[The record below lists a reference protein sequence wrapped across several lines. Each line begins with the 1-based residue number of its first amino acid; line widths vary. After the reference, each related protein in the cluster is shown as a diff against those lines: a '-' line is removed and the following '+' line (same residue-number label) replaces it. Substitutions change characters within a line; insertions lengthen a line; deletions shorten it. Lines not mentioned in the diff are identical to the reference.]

1 MRILMI
7 FGLVIEVMVLTAFLT
22 DTIQQYYNNKEKE
35 NRRRHILEMKL

>member
-7 FGLVIEVMVLTAFLT
+7 FGLVLAVMVLKAYLV
-22 DTIQQYYNNKEKE
+22 DMIQQYYSNKEKE

>member
-7 FGLVIEVMVLTAFLT
+7 FGLVFGVMLLTEYLG

>member
-1 MRILMI
+1 
-7 FGLVIEVMVLTAFLT
+7 VMLLTEYLG